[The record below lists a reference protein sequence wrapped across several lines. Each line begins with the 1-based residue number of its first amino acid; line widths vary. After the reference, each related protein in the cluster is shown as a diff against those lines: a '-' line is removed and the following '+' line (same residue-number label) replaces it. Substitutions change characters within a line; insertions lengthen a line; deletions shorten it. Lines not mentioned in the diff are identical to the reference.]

1 MHRKTEST
9 WIASAITIGPAALF
23 AVAALGCDTTLP
35 SARISGHVRLPIPN
49 GDMPLPGPERLTR
62 VPSGEVVKLT
72 PVTLIQIA
80 FSRQPD
86 IKSSYQRF
94 KEEEARY
101 DFFVVSRDSL
111 TPRIDTRSNLSEG
124 RDSQLRAPFDVLR
137 TREQRVRFS
146 VEKRFFDTTEL
157 DVGVGLRGGEADQG
171 YGSQPFVEARLRYPL
186 WVSRQKLERTSEEIF
201 RRNELNDA
209 KLDYIQTVRRRLERT
224 LFSFYGVI
232 RQRRQLEHVRKWRAD
247 LETLLESLEDIDGLD
262 LETNRMR
269 IQAELGRVAAQERE
283 MAGRFEIDVERLKG
297 NCGLPFHVKIDIVD
311 EPFNPFEGATH
322 EELLRLSIADDP
334 EIATLHN
341 EELNAQVQLD
351 LARRGRWDV
360 TLQLDGAS
368 NLEGG
373 GEDEGV
379 SDWAVGFGLDVAMVD
394 PRVTGSLS
402 RQAQANISRFAQA
415 VIARE
420 NEIFVDTLEPI
431 IRIDTL
437 GRSRQELIGNLPRFE
452 QDYLTGLQEYADGVL
467 NIDDLL
473 KRRETL
479 TFQQF
484 DISRLKSMIGS
495 NVAELCAATGKFFEL
510 LGGSDGD

>member
-1 MHRKTEST
+1 M
-9 WIASAITIGPAALF
+9 GLAALL
-23 AVAALGCDTTLP
+23 AVAGVGCDSTLP
-35 SARISGHVRLPIPN
+35 SARIAGQVRLPIPN
-49 GDMPLPGPERLTR
+49 GNMPLPGPERLTR
-62 VPSGEVVKLT
+62 VQSGEVFKLT
-72 PVTLIQIA
+72 PLTLIQIA
-80 FSRQPD
+80 FSRQPS

-111 TPRIDTRSNLSEG
+111 TPRLDTRNDVRED
-124 RDSQLRAPFDVLR
+124 RDAGESAPFDVLR
-137 TREQRVRFS
+137 TREQSVRFLI
-146 VEKRFFDTTEL
+146 EKRFFDTTEL
-157 DVGVGLRGGEADQG
+157 DVGVGLRGGETDSG
-171 YGSQPFVEARLRYPL
+171 YGSQPFVEAHLRYPL

-224 LFSFYGVI
+224 LFSFYNVI
-232 RQRRQLEHVRKWRAD
+232 GQRRQLENIRRWRAD
-247 LETLLESLEDIDGLD
+247 LETLLNSLDNIGGRD
-262 LETNRMR
+262 LTTDRRR
-269 IQAELGRVAAQERE
+269 IQAELGRVVAQERE
-283 MAGRFEIDVERLKG
+283 RAGRYEIDIERLKG
-297 NCGLPFHVKIDIVD
+297 DCGLPFHSRIDIVD
-311 EPFNPFEGATH
+311 EPFNPFEGAAH
-322 EELLRLSIADDP
+322 EGLLQLSIATDP

-360 TLQLDGAS
+360 TLQLDGKS

-373 GEDEGV
+373 GKDEGV
-379 SDWAVGFGLDVAMVD
+379 SDWAVGVGLDVAMVD
-394 PRVTGSLS
+394 PRVTGSLA

-437 GRSRQELIGNLPRFE
+437 GKSRDELVGNLSRFE
-452 QDYLTGLQEYADGVL
+452 QDYRTGLQEYAVGVL

-473 KRRETL
+473 KRRDSLVSQENEVARL
-479 TFQQF
+479 TQ
-484 DISRLKSMIGS
+484 MIGA
-495 NVAELCAATGKFFEL
+495 NVAELCTATGKFFEL
-510 LGGSDGD
+510 LGESDGA